1 MKRTLIIS
9 LLVVAMGMIA
19 FMGCERHRLESPSLP
34 NTSWRLIA
42 FVGNGVSTPV
52 DYNCFST
59 DCFTINFKNNR
70 KWDGVSSSNH
80 MEGKYSV
87 SNHNVKIEISL
98 TTEISETE
106 DGLKFVDK
114 LGKVTSYV
122 SASNQLRLDIDENES
137 LLFERIQQ

>member
-9 LLVVAMGMIA
+9 LLVAAMGMIA
-19 FMGCERHRLESPSLP
+19 FMGCKKHNLESPSLP

-52 DYNCFST
+52 DYGYKTNS
-59 DCFTINFKNNR
+59 FTINFKNNR

-98 TTEISETE
+98 TTEISETK

-114 LGKVTSYV
+114 LRKVTSYV

>member
-1 MKRTLIIS
+1 
-9 LLVVAMGMIA
+9 
-19 FMGCERHRLESPSLP
+19 
-34 NTSWRLIA
+34 
-42 FVGNGVSTPV
+42 
-52 DYNCFST
+52 
-59 DCFTINFKNNR
+59 
-70 KWDGVSSSNH
+70 

-98 TTEISETE
+98 TTEISETK

-114 LGKVTSYV
+114 LRKVTSYV